1 MSKIEQHWLS
11 VEDAKRYTGL
21 CRATIMGALLR
32 GELIGYEKPVTYR
45 KSENYRQYRISIDDL
60 DAWMRSQPPA
70 KKIP

>member
-45 KSENYRQYRISIDDL
+45 KSENYRQIEYR
-60 DAWMRSQPPA
+60 
-70 KKIP
+70 